1 MKKLIFTLATF
12 FPMLVM
18 HGQQINFSGK
28 VISKDL
34 KPLEGVTV
42 YAELNP
48 GSETLGK
55 VTDQH
60 GFFTLPVDI
69 QKTTQVILRF
79 TYIGYQTLY
88 DTLNTQQLSKGKVFQ
103 MQVAPLD
110 LKQVTIVSSV
120 IADPNT
126 PVASQVIQKEE
137 LRKLNLGQDLP
148 VLLNASPSLVFT
160 SDAGAGVG
168 YTSLRIRG
176 SDQSRINVTLNGI
189 PLNDPESQGVFWVNM
204 PDFASSASQ
213 IQIQRGVGTSTNGA
227 GAFGGNINIE
237 TFDKQDKASFEINNS
252 VGSFN
257 TRKHTVA
264 YNSGLIDQ
272 RFKLVGRLSRI
283 ASDGYIDRAFSDLSS
298 YYLGAS
304 YQSINQK
311 FKLDAIHFSGREKTY
326 QSWWGTP
333 ESRVNGNVDE
343 MNAYADRNGLSNN
356 ERNRLLNSGR
366 TYNYYQYD
374 NETDN
379 YQQDHYQL
387 HANYELNKNMK
398 LSLSGFY
405 VKGQGYYEQFRANDK
420 YSNYGFDPVVFGGAD
435 ITFNDSFLV
444 AGGDTIRN
452 SNPGTDTTA
461 IVGQQV
467 EDRTDMVRQRWLDN
481 HFFGGVYAFHY
492 SKNKTQI
499 QVGGGANRYIGD
511 HFGEIIWAQVA
522 GDIPKNA
529 QYYYNQS
536 VKDDINSFVK
546 VTKEVLTNLYIFGD
560 LQYRIVNYK
569 GEGIDQNRVQL
580 DFDKRFNFFNPKAGA
595 SYQINNQSRA
605 YFSVSTANREP
616 VRRDFVDAVPG
627 EEPQHETLID
637 WEAGYNR
644 HTKTTF
650 VEVNLYHMDYFNQLV
665 LTGEINDV
673 GGFVRRNAGRSHR
686 TGIELQGAWMP
697 LKDLTLGANLTL
709 SQNRIREYR
718 EVVQDWAWPPV
729 IEDQEYIYTNTPIA
743 FSPNIISAVTIDYK
757 VAKGLNAGLIIKY
770 VGEQYLDNTGR
781 PESKMDAYL
790 VPDFRLSYKLPVKN
804 AEADLVLLVNNL
816 TNAAFSSNG
825 YTYKYFLGEPTLNTE
840 RMLYPQAGRN
850 FLLGLNVRF

>member
-1 MKKLIFTLATF
+1 MKKLIFTLAVF
-12 FPMLVM
+12 FPMLSM

-28 VISKDL
+28 VITKDL

-42 YAELNP
+42 LAKLNP
-48 GSETLGK
+48 GSETLGR
-55 VTDQH
+55 VTDQQ
-60 GFFTLPVDI
+60 GMFTMPLNPANTREI
-69 QKTTQVILRF
+69 YLKF
-79 TYIGYQTLY
+79 TYIGYKTLY
-88 DTLNTQQLSKGKVFQ
+88 DTLSMEQFSKGKVFQ
-103 MQVAPLD
+103 MQASAMD
-110 LKQVTIVSSV
+110 LEQVTIVSSV
-120 IADPNT
+120 VADPNT
-126 PVASQVIQKEE
+126 PVASQTIKREE
-137 LRKLNLGQDLP
+137 LRKLNHGQDLP
-148 VLLNASPSLVFT
+148 VLLNTSPSLVFT

-204 PDFASSASQ
+204 PDFASSVSQ

-237 TFDKQDKASFEINNS
+237 TFDKQDKAGFEIDNS
-252 VGSFN
+252 FGSFN
-257 TRKHTVA
+257 TRKHTLA
-264 YNSGLIDQ
+264 YNSGLINE

-283 ASDGYIDRAFSDLSS
+283 VSDGYIDRAFSDLNS
-298 YYLGAS
+298 YYVGGS
-304 YQSINQK
+304 YQSLNKKLK
-311 FKLDAIHFSGREKTY
+311 FDLIHFSGREKTY
-326 QSWWGTP
+326 QAWWGTP

-343 MNAYADRNGLSNN
+343 MNAFADRHFISDG

-379 YQQDHYQL
+379 YKQDHYQL
-387 HANYELNKNMK
+387 HTNYELNKYMK
-398 LSLSGFY
+398 LSISGFY
-405 VKGQGYYEQFRANDK
+405 VQGAGYYEQFRPNDR
-420 YSNYGFDPVVFGGAD
+420 YSNYGFGPAVFGGAD

-444 AGGDTIRN
+444 AGGDTIKN
-452 SNPGTDTTA
+452 SNPGIDTTA
-461 IVGQQV
+461 TVGQQV
-467 EDRTDMVRQRWLDN
+467 NERTDIVRQRWLDN

-492 SKNKTQI
+492 NKNKTQI

-522 GDIPKNA
+522 GEIPKNA

-536 VKDDINSFVK
+536 VKDDINTFVK
-546 VTKEVLTNLYIFGD
+546 VTREVLPNFYVFGD
-560 LQYRIVNYK
+560 LQYRVVNYK

-580 DFDKRFNFFNPKAGA
+580 DFDKQFNFFNPKAGA

-637 WEAGYNR
+637 WEAGYSH

-650 VEVNLYHMDYFNQLV
+650 VEINLYHMDYFNQLV

-697 LKDLTLGANLTL
+697 IKDLTLGANLTL

-718 EVVQDWAWPPV
+718 EVVLDWFEV
-729 IEDQEYIYTNTPIA
+729 IEDQEYVYTNTPIA
-743 FSPNIISAVTIDYK
+743 FSPNIISALTIDYK
-757 VAKGLNAGLIIKY
+757 VAKGLNAGMIIKY
-770 VGEQYLDNTGR
+770 VGEQYLDNSGR
-781 PESKMDAYL
+781 DESKMDAYM

-804 AEADLVLLVNNL
+804 ADADLTLLVNNFIN
-816 TNAAFSSNG
+816 TNYSSNG
-825 YTYKYFLGEPTLNTE
+825 YTYKYFLGDPSLNTE